1 MFEGSGQPESERKIP
16 LGITMGCPAGVGPE
30 IILRFWLARN
40 RKGKPINAVVI
51 GDRGVLEHCARQLG
65 LYIEMNDWQPGRT
78 TADDVVNV
86 YNCSAIDLESFAWG
100 KPDVR
105 TGRAMAGYIQET
117 VRLIGENRLSGMVTC
132 PISKIALLQAGYEYP
147 GHTEMLAELCNAHKY
162 AMMMASEEL
171 KVCLATIHVAL
182 KEVPSLLRTDDIANL
197 IELTV
202 FSLRSDFAIEKPR
215 IGVAGLN
222 PHAGEEG
229 MFGGEEQKIIS
240 PAVEIALRKGYQVRG
255 PLPPDTIFYRAVSQD
270 DFDAVI
276 CMYHDQ
282 GLIPFKL
289 LHFRD
294 GVNVTIGLP
303 IVRTSVDHGTAYDIA
318 GRGIAD
324 YSSLA
329 AAFRMAEGIVENRTK
344 ATAGF

>member
-1 MFEGSGQPESERKIP
+1 MP
-16 LGITMGCPAGVGPE
+16 LGITLGCPAGVGPE

-40 RKGKPINAVVI
+40 RGGKPVNAVVI
-51 GDRGVLEHCARQLG
+51 GDRAVLEYCARQLG
-65 LYIEMNDWQPGRT
+65 LDVGTKDWQPGKT
-78 TADDVVNV
+78 PADDAINV
-86 YNCSAIDLESFAWG
+86 LNCSFIDMSSFAWG
-100 KPDVR
+100 RPDVR
-105 TGRAMAGYIQET
+105 TGRAMADYIRET
-117 VRLIGENRLSGMVTC
+117 VRLIGEGRLSGMVTC
-132 PISKIALLQAGYEYP
+132 PIAKIGLLQAGYEYP
-147 GHTEMLAELCNAHKY
+147 GHTEMLADLCNAKKY
-162 AMMMASEEL
+162 AMMMASDEL

-182 KEVPSLLRTDDIANL
+182 KEVPSLLRTDEIVGL

-202 FSLRSDFAIEKPR
+202 FSLRRDFAMEKPR

-229 MFGGEEQKIIS
+229 MFGGEEEKIIG
-240 PAVEIALRKGYQVRG
+240 PAVEIARRKGYLVQG
-255 PLPPDTIFYRAVSQD
+255 PLPPDTIFYRAVHRN

-329 AAFRMAEGIVENRTK
+329 AAFRMAEGIVENRAK
-344 ATAGF
+344 AAADL